1 MHGVLLTSFVPFGDF
16 SLNPSQQIAEALHGE
31 RIEGHRVE
39 SLVLPVEFGLD
50 VESVLPAIEQIQPH
64 LVLSL
69 GVAAR
74 APCLWVERIA
84 LNLRRVEGGERPI
97 IERGPAAYFARL
109 EAESVA
115 SAVLAYSFERADAKA
130 ETFQSNLDA
139 CLCCRSVVY
148 NTANVALAG
157 RSYR

>member
-1 MHGVLLTSFVPFGDF
+1 MHGVLLTGFVPFGDF

-69 GVAAR
+69 GLAAR
-74 APCLWVERIA
+74 APCLCQ
-84 LNLRRVEGGERPI
+84 P
-97 IERGPAAYFARL
+97 
-109 EAESVA
+109 SVA
-115 SAVLAYSFERADAKA
+115 SMIWRQDMVRAHLLRHPRRRR
-130 ETFQSNLDA
+130 EVRLP
-139 CLCCRSVVY
+139 CP
-148 NTANVALAG
+148 
-157 RSYR
+157 